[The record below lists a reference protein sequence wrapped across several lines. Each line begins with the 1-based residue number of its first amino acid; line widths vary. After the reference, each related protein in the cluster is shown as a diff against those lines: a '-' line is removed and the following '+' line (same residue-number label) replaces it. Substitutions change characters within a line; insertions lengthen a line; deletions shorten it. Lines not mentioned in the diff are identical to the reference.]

1 MKKILLLLVLFALAF
16 TLTGCVDSWFS
27 GTESS
32 GSTKPDPE
40 EIPCAHEYVE
50 LERIEPMPLK
60 DGEAKSECSLC
71 HDIKIDSVPMTREL
85 KILTIG
91 NSFGDNSLH
100 YLWGICDSA
109 GMEDAVFGNA
119 NIGGASLDNHAS
131 SILLNSNNYS
141 YLKYTKAGMGDE
153 QTNMRL
159 EDILADEE
167 WDYIAIQQLGH
178 YEGLPNKYGQL
189 EMILDYV
196 IEKCPDAEIH
206 WYMTWAYQQDST
218 HSGFAMHNNDQM
230 TMYNAIVETVQ
241 STIVTNP
248 RIKGVIPCGT
258 AMQNFRTSCYG
269 DNVTKDGY
277 HAKPGIAKYLL
288 SLTWFEYFT
297 GGSFSDVKNWFP
309 AGNNDGVPLRTEI
322 ILYFDAAVEAVENAL
337 ENPFEITEST
347 YTDPI
352 A

>member
-1 MKKILLLLVLFALAF
+1 MKKTPLVLLMLVLCV
-16 TLTGCVDSWFS
+16 TLTGCVDAWF
-27 GTESS
+27 GGIEQ
-32 GSTKPDPE
+32 GDDIKPDAE
-40 EIPCAHEYVE
+40 EIPCDHEYVE
-50 LERIEPMPLK
+50 LERTEPMPLK
-60 DGEAKSECSLC
+60 DGEVKHECSIC
-71 HDIKIDSVPMTREL
+71 HEIKVDTIPMTREL
-85 KILTIG
+85 RILTIG

-100 YLWGICDSA
+100 YLWGICNSA
-109 GMEDAVFGNA
+109 GMKDAVFGNA

-141 YLKYTKAGMGDE
+141 YIKYVGAGTRDE
-153 QTNMRL
+153 QTAMHL

-178 YEGLPNKYGQL
+178 YEGIASKYAQL

-196 IEKCPDAEIH
+196 IEKCPNAEIH

-230 TMYNAIVETVQ
+230 TMYNAIIETVQ
-241 STIVTNP
+241 STILTNP
-248 RIKGVIPCGT
+248 KIKGVIPCGT

-309 AGNNDGVPLRTEI
+309 AGSNDGVSLRTEI
-322 ILYFDAAVEAVENAL
+322 ILYFDVAVEAVENAL

-347 YTDPI
+347 YKDPI
-352 A
+352 I